1 MAASVGVA
9 LCGILLAWY
18 LYRVHTEKPGEIA
31 DRVPGLYDL
40 VLNKYYV
47 DEIYDAAIVRRI
59 VNGSIWLW
67 EAFDVAFIDGIV
79 NGIAA
84 LVKGAGAR
92 TRRLQSG
99 VVGNYALSLLLGAVI
114 LVGFLIWP

>member
-1 MAASVGVA
+1 MYAIRSYYG
-9 LCGILLAWY
+9 Y
-18 LYRVHTEKPGEIA
+18 LYRLRTEAPGEIA

-47 DEIYDAAIVRRI
+47 DEIYDVAVVRKI

-67 EAFDVAFIDGIV
+67 EAFDAAFIDGIV

-84 LVKGAGAR
+84 LVQGAGKK
-92 TRRLQSG
+92 TRRLQTG
-99 VVGNYALSLLLGAVI
+99 VVSYNFV
-114 LVGFLIWP
+114 